1 MSIEE
6 SHIMLSQDG
15 ELFTPTNYIYIQPHT
30 NRDGEREYELKI
42 DAGLGD
48 LLNSV
53 FLLWE
58 AIKEESADLSD
69 QDLYE
74 LCGDFDLN
82 YDLFKR
88 QMRGDL

>member
-48 LLNSV
+48 LLNWK
-53 FLLWE
+53 LLKKNPL
-58 AIKEESADLSD
+58 IYLTKICMSFVMILI
-69 QDLYE
+69 
-74 LCGDFDLN
+74 
-82 YDLFKR
+82 
-88 QMRGDL
+88 

>member
-42 DAGLGD
+42 DAGLCY

-58 AIKEESADLSD
+58 SIKEESADLSD

-74 LCGDFDLN
+74 LCDDFDLN